1 MNFVHSCIW
10 QLFLKNKRW
19 DQMRVWKQ
27 RFFTPFCSLSF
38 ISMTQWAHWFASRS
52 VCNVHS
58 AELIYC
64 LQASKR
70 NCISKQRADWVH
82 PWRVVGNV
90 NRWHDYRRLTG
101 ALQSASWSDRKR
113 AQVSCSWR
121 SAAHTQGIIHQ
132 YFYHMPSWAVIG
144 DVGGWAYAPPNSHIC
159 QNSISGQRT
168 FITCTLDI
176 MRICWSAGA

>member
-1 MNFVHSCIW
+1 MRWGCENNDSSLLFALFHSLVWHSEPTGLHHVRSVMYTQMHMCVHSNTFWMSALICETHT
-10 QLFLKNKRW
+10 RET
-19 DQMRVWKQ
+19 R
-27 RFFTPFCSLSF
+27 
-38 ISMTQWAHWFASRS
+38 A
-52 VCNVHS
+52 

-121 SAAHTQGIIHQ
+121 SAAHTQGIIHH

-144 DVGGWAYAPPNSHIC
+144 DVGGGHMRPRIHIFVKIV
-159 QNSISGQRT
+159 SVGREH
-168 FITCTLDI
+168 L
-176 MRICWSAGA
+176 